1 MRAALVTLSAVL
13 ACDPKPDAAV
23 QPTPAAVSESTG
35 PASETGS
42 EAPKEPPIDPA
53 RHFVKEDLDRFLAT
67 YPTVV
72 AQRHKTLME
81 TCKGSACLEHGVST
95 TVGPFKGV
103 GTRYLVPLWLRGCLT
118 GSAEACLLAGRTY
131 QGSRYSSSE
140 TPIHE
145 NIEPEVLSAKFRQYI
160 ALACDL
166 SEAHCDQW
174 ADYTLGDQA
183 PSKPDV
189 ARAIERLR
197 DLCDQD
203 MHQSCAALARHA
215 SDYPEIGAARDW
227 WRQACENE
235 PAAYNKA
242 CATYAGLLLSTNN
255 AADRKTA
262 TEVLGTTCTPDSKT
276 WRAQCEGDATE
287 GLEVCKFTYLT
298 PQGAACL
305 RLAVSLPHADA
316 LRLYAAFCVGS
327 LLHNAN
333 AIGEQACSKAATL
346 AKKLGRSATY
356 RANVDGR
363 SCEVVEMNCIETT
376 HDVLACS
383 AAKQKCQTRTP

>member
-1 MRAALVTLSAVL
+1 MRAALVTLFAVL
-13 ACDPKPDAAV
+13 ACDPKPDAAA

-42 EAPKEPPIDPA
+42 EAPQEPPIDAA
-53 RHFVKEDLDRFLAT
+53 RQFVKEDLDRFLAK
-67 YPTVV
+67 YPDVV

-81 TCKGSACLEHGVST
+81 TCEGNACLEHGVSA

-131 QGSRYSSSE
+131 QGSRFSSSD
-140 TPIHE
+140 TPFHE
-145 NIEPEVLSAKFRQYI
+145 NIKPEVLSAKFRQYI
-160 ALACDL
+160 ALACKL
-166 SEAHCDQW
+166 SEAHCNQW
-174 ADYTLGDQA
+174 ADYTLGDEA

-197 DLCDQD
+197 DLCGHND
-203 MHQSCAALARHA
+203 HSSCAALARHA
-215 SDYPEIGAARDW
+215 SDYAEIGPARGW

-235 PAAYNKA
+235 PAAYNNA
-242 CATYAGLLLSTNN
+242 CATYAGSLLSSGN

-276 WRAQCEGDATE
+276 WRAECKGDATV

-298 PQGAACL
+298 PQGAACV
-305 RLAVSLPHADA
+305 RLAATLPKSDS

-327 LLHNAN
+327 LLPNAN
-333 AIGEQACSKAATL
+333 AVGEDACSKAAAL
-346 AKKLGRSATY
+346 AKKLGQSKTY
-356 RANVDGR
+356 QANVRDR
-363 SCEVVEMNCIETT
+363 TCEVEKMNCIEATF
-376 HDVLACS
+376 DLLACN
-383 AAKQKCQTRTP
+383 AAKLKCQTRTP